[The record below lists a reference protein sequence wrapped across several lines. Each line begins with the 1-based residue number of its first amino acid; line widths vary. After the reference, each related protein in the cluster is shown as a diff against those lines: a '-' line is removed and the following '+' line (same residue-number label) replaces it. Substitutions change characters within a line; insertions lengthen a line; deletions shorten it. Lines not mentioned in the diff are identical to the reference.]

1 MEIEYFRS
9 ASIGILDPT
18 PWNNRGLF
26 VIIQNVMI
34 FDPKH
39 KIINYQQAEK
49 RAGILKKQGKKLVML
64 SGVFDIFHI
73 GHIMTLTKARQMG
86 DVLFVSLGSDKTVQT
101 IKGKTRPIITEDLR
115 ASTLA
120 GLEVVDFVIIAKEK
134 VQMPSRIDFEK
145 LLSKIKP
152 HIFALGN
159 KDKSI
164 KEKRLLAKKY
174 GAKLKLIDL
183 SAKDFIPISS
193 TYIEKMILAKNQKK

>member
-1 MEIEYFRS
+1 
-9 ASIGILDPT
+9 
-18 PWNNRGLF
+18 
-26 VIIQNVMI
+26 
-34 FDPKH
+34 
-39 KIINYQQAEK
+39 
-49 RAGILKKQGKKLVML
+49 ML